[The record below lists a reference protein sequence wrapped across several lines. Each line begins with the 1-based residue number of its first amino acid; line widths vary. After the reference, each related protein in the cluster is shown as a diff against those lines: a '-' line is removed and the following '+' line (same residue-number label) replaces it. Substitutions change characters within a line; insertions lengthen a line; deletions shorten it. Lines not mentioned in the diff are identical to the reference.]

1 MVHAYT
7 VVVHDELEEDGGG
20 YWAEVEELPGCFAAG
35 DTLQELDEDV
45 RDAIHAY
52 IGALEAT
59 GEPIPESSVTLDPG
73 TRRWFL
79 TVSLDQESRPLTTSE
94 GN

>member
-1 MVHAYT
+1 MDIGYT
-7 VVVHDELEEDGGG
+7 VVVHEELEEDGGG

-52 IGALEAT
+52 LGALEEMR
-59 GEPIPESSVTLDPG
+59 EPVPESSITLDPG
-73 TRRWFL
+73 TRRWIL
-79 TVSLDQESRPLTTSE
+79 TVSLNEGPQAITTSE